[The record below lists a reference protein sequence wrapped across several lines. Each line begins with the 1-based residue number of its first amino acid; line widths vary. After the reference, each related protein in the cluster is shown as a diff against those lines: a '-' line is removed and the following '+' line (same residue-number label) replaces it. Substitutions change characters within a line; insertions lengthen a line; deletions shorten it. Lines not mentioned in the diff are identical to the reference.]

1 MSEDERGD
9 EAPRAND
16 GEGGA
21 GRYSDPGDAG
31 SPLSD
36 DPGSAGKSDGTHS
49 SGEPSAD
56 PNPTPRREEAG
67 L

>member
-1 MSEDERGD
+1 MSEERERD
-9 EAPRAND
+9 APRADD

-21 GRYSDPGDAG
+21 GRYSQSDDAG
-31 SPLSD
+31 APLSD
-36 DPGSAGKSDGTHS
+36 DPGTAGKSAGTHTS
-49 SGEPSAD
+49 EEPAAD